1 MFKFKSI
8 FKCFII
14 TFLIVASLSAI
25 KATDVYAFE
34 DGDPY
39 RKNVVNPTYNL

>member
-14 TFLIVASLSAI
+14 TFLIVASLSGI
-25 KATDVYAFE
+25 KATDVYAY
-34 DGDPY
+34 DNDDPY
-39 RKNVVNPTYNL
+39 CNSIVIPTYNL